1 MNEENL
7 IFIISQPRSGSTYL
21 QNLLSN
27 NTEVNTCSE
36 PWLLLNFANQIKP
49 GLVHSDFDNILAV
62 RAFEEYLGKYPNLKF
77 REEFRVFLLKL
88 YSPMCNG
95 YKFVIDKTPRYWEIS
110 SELIGLFP
118 RSKVIVLHRNPI
130 DVVKSMIK
138 TWEFTSFHQLNMFRR
153 DLLHGPQKLRSFSN
167 TNKENQNVY
176 TLSYEDL
183 ITNTAKEVQKLY
195 DWIGIPYDIS
205 VLDTHKNDK
214 YKGSYGD
221 PIQNSTIN
229 YSAAK
234 ARTDKKSIN
243 KDFSEFINGYAHYL
257 GKDIQEENKGFKDI
271 TIKKTTAFNYFMH
284 LGESTTQAKSRSSIT
299 WLLRKYLYELRYK

>member
-1 MNEENL
+1 MNEEQL

-27 NTEVNTCSE
+27 NTVVNTCSE
-36 PWLLLNFANQIKP
+36 PWILLNFANQIKP
-49 GLVHSDFDNILAV
+49 GLVQSDFDNTLAV
-62 RAFEEYLGKYPNLKF
+62 GAFEEYLGKFPNLKF
-77 REEFRVFLLKL
+77 REEFRAFLLKL
-88 YSPMCNG
+88 YSPMCDG

-110 SELIGLFP
+110 SELISLFP

-138 TWEFTSFHQLNMFRR
+138 TWEFTSFHQLNKFRR
-153 DLLHGPQKLRSFSN
+153 DLLQGPQKLRSFSIA
-167 TNKENQNVY
+167 NKENKNVY

-183 ITNTAKEVQKLY
+183 INDTPKEVQKLY
-195 DWIGIPYDIS
+195 DWIGIPYDGS
-205 VLDTHKNDK
+205 VLNTQNNDK
-214 YKGSYGD
+214 YKGIYGD
-221 PIQNSTIN
+221 PLQNSDIN
-229 YSAAK
+229 YIAAK

-257 GKDIQEENKGFKDI
+257 GKDIQEEYKGFQDI

-284 LGESTTQAKSRSSIT
+284 LGESTMQAKNSSM
-299 WLLRKYLYELRYK
+299 WLLRKYLYELRFK